1 MEGDGGDGGVLV
13 AMEEN
18 GEMEK
23 KREVM
28 SPSFLCLFFFFFFLK
43 KERDLSVI
51 LSCLLC

>member
-1 MEGDGGDGGVLV
+1 MGVV
-13 AMEEN
+13 VVVGMEEN

-28 SPSFLCLFFFFFFLK
+28 SPSFLCLFFFFFFFFLK